1 MTTQPPTRD
10 HLGLLA
16 AALPPVD
23 ETHGFATSHH
33 GMAMLAVLHT
43 QVEDT
48 APRRVRHR
56 RILVTGIVVV
66 ALGATAAA
74 TATVVLKPVSP
85 IQAMCFKTLDLK
97 SDAAQPVGNMEPNN
111 PAAACTTQ
119 WATLWPGVPQPAAM
133 VNCVYPGG
141 LGLFAAPAT
150 KDADAGQT
158 CASIGA
164 GIPG

>member
-10 HLGLLA
+10 HLDLLA
-16 AALPPVD
+16 AALPPVT
-23 ETHGFATSHH
+23 EARGFATSPR
-33 GMAMLAVLHT
+33 GMAMLAALHT

-48 APRRVRHR
+48 TPRRVKHR
-56 RILVTGIVVV
+56 RILVAGLTVV

-74 TATVVLKPVSP
+74 TATIVLKPVSP

-97 SDAAQPVGNMEPNN
+97 ADAAQPVGAIEPND

-119 WATLWPGVPQPAAM
+119 WAALWPGVPQPAAM

-141 LGLFAAPAT
+141 RGLFAAPAT